1 MPTDMHLEC
10 WTMLPWLVTGRIS
23 IIDRQRAE
31 RHLLECEECRIELD
45 EQRRLCEA
53 VRREE
58 SVVLAPHASLQALM
72 SRIEASDAPATIQ
85 PSIATSVS
93 QPAPSRARAPRW
105 LAIAASIQVFVIA
118 GLLAIVWQ
126 QRAAEMSAP
135 RFTTLSNASLPRTDG
150 QILRAVFRKET
161 TNGELQALLSQ
172 IDAQVIAGPSEAG
185 VYTLRLPNSVAP
197 PQVDS
202 VLQTLRR
209 DPNTVFAE
217 YVSAEVRR

>member
-1 MPTDMHLEC
+1 MN
-10 WTMLPWLVTGRIS
+10 
-23 IIDRQRAE
+23 
-31 RHLLECEECRIELD
+31 
-45 EQRRLCEA
+45 
-53 VRREE
+53 
-58 SVVLAPHASLQALM
+58 
-72 SRIEASDAPATIQ
+72 RIEANDAPAEIQ
-85 PSIATSVS
+85 SSSVTSVS

-135 RFTTLSNASLPRTDG
+135 RFTTLTNASVPRTDG
-150 QILRAVFRKET
+150 LTLRAVFRKET
-161 TNGELQALLSQ
+161 TNGELQALLSE

-185 VYTLRLPNSVAP
+185 VYTLRLPNSGAP